1 VVTQSDQDYVI
12 DYRAVVRRRR
22 WSLIVPAVLGLVVGV
37 LLATLLPRQYVASA
51 TLAVTAPTMSGGLT
65 SSTEADQRERIRA
78 VSNEL
83 LSQAVL
89 ERVATE
95 EQLVDGESL
104 ATVVAGLRSRTS
116 VALPQRRLQSNTRQE
131 PDTFIVSHTA
141 STPDLAQRITNRLT
155 QVFVESQSKRRE
167 TRAEETSAFLA
178 RQLELSREK
187 LTAAETNLRDAK
199 STFQGRLPEQ
209 ALSNL
214 QSVSELRQ
222 QVEANRSGLAAE
234 RQRLTVLDQQIEG
247 LKQDAKLA
255 AANAIEARTRERL
268 AGLEQQLAEARQ
280 QYTPRHPEV
289 QRLEDELARARA
301 QDEAER
307 KQAAAGPAAAGVDPA
322 LRQLT
327 AERESALLRIRELE
341 SATRRTEASLSGVQS
356 RLNEAP
362 VVEQRLMSLQQ
373 AYDFE
378 KQQYQKAAEQHQA
391 ALLSEDLE
399 RRQAGERFVVLYGA
413 ERPGSPAFPNFL
425 LVLGISLAVG
435 VIVGVGLALAREFL
449 DRSVHDRRALE
460 AEFDRVVLAEI
471 PHF

>member
-1 VVTQSDQDYVI
+1 VTQSDQDYVI
-12 DYRAVVRRRR
+12 DYRAVVRRRQ
-22 WSLIVPAVLGLVVGV
+22 WSLIVPAILGLVIGL
-37 LLATLLPRQYVASA
+37 LLAALLPRQYTASA
-51 TLAVTAPTMSGGLT
+51 TLAVTSPALSGGLT

-95 EQLVDGESL
+95 EQLADGESMDN
-104 ATVVAGLRSRTS
+104 VVASLRGRTS
-116 VALPQRRLQSNTRQE
+116 VALPQRRLQPNARQE

-141 STPDLAQRITNRLT
+141 PTPDLAQRVANRLT
-155 QVFVESQSKRRE
+155 QVFVDLQSRRRE

-178 RQLELSREK
+178 RQLELSGEK
-187 LTAAETNLRDAK
+187 RTAAETNLREAK
-199 STFQGRLPEQ
+199 ATYQGRLPEQ

-214 QSVSELRQ
+214 QSISELRQ
-222 QVEANRSGLAAE
+222 QLEANRSALVAE
-234 RQRLTVLDQQIEG
+234 RQRLAVLDQQIEG

-255 AANAIEARTRERL
+255 ASNALETRTRERL
-268 AGLEQQLAEARQ
+268 TGLEQQLAEARR

-301 QDEAER
+301 VDEEER
-307 KQAAAGPAAAGVDPA
+307 RQAASAPAAAGVDPV

-327 AERESALLRIRELE
+327 AERQSATVRIRELE
-341 SATRRTEASLSGVQS
+341 SAMRRADASLSSVQS

-362 VVEQRLMSLQQ
+362 LVEQRLMSLQQ

-378 KQQYQKAAEQHQA
+378 QQQHQKIAEQYQA
-391 ALLSEDLE
+391 ALLTEDLE
-399 RRQAGERFVVLYGA
+399 RRQVGERFMVLYA
-413 ERPGSPAFPNFL
+413 ADLPGTPVFPNVL
-425 LVLGISLAVG
+425 LVLAISLTVG
-435 VIVGVGLALAREFL
+435 VVAGVGLALAREVL

-460 AEFDRVVLAEI
+460 AEFERPVLAEI
-471 PHF
+471 PHL